1 MNRVSRSALC
11 GTVTLELNGQDVSLC
26 GWVQRRRDHGGV
38 IFIDLRDRSGLVQVV
53 MDPDR
58 QSQFAIAEA
67 VRNEYVLWVSG
78 RIRPR
83 PEGTENPELP
93 TGAVELLGH
102 DIEILNASD
111 PLPFQ
116 VDDDDTGEA
125 VRLRHRYLDLRSS
138 RMQSNL
144 RLRHQVT
151 RNLRHFL
158 ELQDFIE
165 IETPVLTRSTPEG
178 ARDYLVPS
186 RICLLYTSP
195 SPRDK
200 ARARMPSSA

>member
-11 GTVTLELNGQDVSLC
+11 GTITPELNGQEVSLC

-38 IFIDLRDRSGLVQVV
+38 IFIDLRDRSGIVQVV

-58 QSQFAIAEA
+58 QAQFAIAEA

-93 TGAVELLGH
+93 TGAVEVLGH

-111 PLPFQ
+111 PLPF
-116 VDDDDTGEA
+116 
-125 VRLRHRYLDLRSS
+125 
-138 RMQSNL
+138 
-144 RLRHQVT
+144 
-151 RNLRHFL
+151 
-158 ELQDFIE
+158 
-165 IETPVLTRSTPEG
+165 
-178 ARDYLVPS
+178 
-186 RICLLYTSP
+186 
-195 SPRDK
+195 
-200 ARARMPSSA
+200 